1 MTASELEKDLQ
12 NQIDSLQSD
21 YDQMIGITEEDFL
34 EQKADLEEQLYDIR
48 EILNSEEEIIN
59 QLIEE

>member
-34 EQKADLEEQLYDIR
+34 EQKANLEEQLYDIR

>member
-34 EQKADLEEQLYDIR
+34 EQKAGLEEQLYDVR
-48 EILNSEEEIIN
+48 EILSSEEDIIN

>member
-48 EILNSEEEIIN
+48 EILNSEQEIIN

>member
-34 EQKADLEEQLYDIR
+34 EQKADLEEQLYDVR
-48 EILNSEEEIIN
+48 EILNSEEDIIN

>member
-34 EQKADLEEQLYDIR
+34 EQKADLEEQLYDVR
-48 EILNSEEEIIN
+48 EILSSEEDIIN